1 MNYGFIR
8 FLPDLKFQGGQQ
20 SVHPSK
26 EHDQGAQEHDQT
38 KVSSTDKNYKYE
50 CHDMCIIIYH
60 IIFARLVIDNPDLSM
75 TFKIHPYNIN
85 I

>member
-38 KVSSTDKNYKYE
+38 KVSSPDKNYKCKILALEIHKIKELLRLKHVTLIKNTLY
-50 CHDMCIIIYH
+50 IINYT
-60 IIFARLVIDNPDLSM
+60 RNP
-75 TFKIHPYNIN
+75 
-85 I
+85 

>member
-20 SVHPSK
+20 PVHPGK

-38 KVSSTDKNYKYE
+38 KVSSTDKNYKVSGYIYDVFS
-50 CHDMCIIIYH
+50 DMEQ
-60 IIFARLVIDNPDLSM
+60 F
-75 TFKIHPYNIN
+75 
-85 I
+85 